1 QNAIKQNI
9 ITIDTKLSQHS
20 DFLSDALRININEKI
35 KIDNLTWED
44 PIANQILSDDSII
57 VTNLPSEQQVKFM
70 EPANKMFSELPE
82 IIQNQCYKFVTNYRK
97 KQSEQSTLIKI
108 LTHDKQWKEKE
119 KKLKKI
125 TKN

>member
-1 QNAIKQNI
+1 MG
-9 ITIDTKLSQHS
+9 S
-20 DFLSDALRININEKI
+20 LSDALRININEKI

-108 LTHDKQWKEKE
+108 LIHDKQWKEKE

-125 TKN
+125 TKNIFNVL